1 VVVVKHGVEEAE
13 MKTYK
18 SFGAFAR
25 AMERAAAELDLA
37 YAAAMETGAILVEA
51 TAKEEFGHYQREDMG
66 ELTPWAE
73 LKDATK
79 QQHLQA
85 IVDGEAADDAGYN
98 TPLLVKGGLR
108 ESVEHEAEPRAFA
121 VGSEAEVMVWQEEG
135 TPEGIPPRPVLA
147 TAMYRNTENVVNLVG
162 QAVEDTLAGRK

>member
-1 VVVVKHGVEEAE
+1 
-13 MKTYK
+13 MKEYK

-25 AMERAAAELDLA
+25 AMERAAAELEAA
-37 YAAAMETGAILVEA
+37 YATSMEAGALIVEA
-51 TAKEEFGHYQREDMG
+51 TARAEFGHYQREDMG

-79 QQHLQA
+79 QEHLQA
-85 IVDGEAADDAGYN
+85 IVDGEAADDAGEN

-108 ESVEHEAEPRAFA
+108 EGIRSESGPKEFV
-121 VGSEAEVMVWQEEG
+121 VGSESEIMVWQEEG

-147 TAMYRNTENVVNLVG
+147 TAMYRNTEVVVNLVG
-162 QAVEDTLAGRK
+162 QAVEDTLTGKK

>member
-1 VVVVKHGVEEAE
+1 
-13 MKTYK
+13 MKEYK

-37 YAAAMETGAILVEA
+37 YAAAMETGAILVETA
-51 TAKEEFGHYQREDMG
+51 AKEEFGHYQREDMG

-79 QQHLQA
+79 QAHIQA
-85 IVDGEAADDAGYN
+85 IVDGEAADDAGEN
-98 TPLLVKGGLR
+98 TPLLVTGDLR
-108 ESVEHEAEPRAFA
+108 DSIKSESGPREFA
-121 VGSEAEVMVWQEEG
+121 VGSESEIMVWQEEG

-147 TAMYRNTENVVNLVG
+147 VSLYRNTENVVNLVG
-162 QAVEDTLAGRK
+162 QAVEDTLAGKK

>member
-1 VVVVKHGVEEAE
+1 MGATE
-13 MKTYK
+13 MKEYK

-25 AMERAAAELDLA
+25 AMERAAAELEAA
-37 YAAAMETGAILVEA
+37 YAASMEAGALIVAA
-51 TAKEEFGHYQREDMG
+51 TAKAEFGHYQREDMG

-98 TPLLVKGGLR
+98 TPLLVKGDLR
-108 ESVEHEAEPRAFA
+108 ESIEHEAGSKEFV
-121 VGSEAEVMVWQEEG
+121 VGSEADVMVWQELG
-135 TPEGIPPRPVLA
+135 TPEGIPPRPVLS
-147 TAMYRNTENVVNLVG
+147 TALYRDTEVVLNLVG
-162 QAVEDTLAGRK
+162 QAVEDTLTGKK